1 MTHQWFQSSFLFHTT
16 RKLSP
21 SVSALA
27 PLLTSDVMAQCWL
40 PSNPGS
46 LGIKV
51 FLHSSDSL
59 AGPAFYGPG
68 KVLIAGSDR
77 LHADVDYTNKD
88 SFSWN
93 CDCCAGE
100 TTDASYA
107 CLTRLEM
114 TSQTYFKQYEESNEH
129 SAATFWEQLATE
141 RVCIKLTWIQA
152 LQRKSQC

>member
-1 MTHQWFQSSFLFHTT
+1 MSHNAQTVPVRARLGNPVDFRCHGTM
-16 RKLSP
+16 
-21 SVSALA
+21 LA
-27 PLLTSDVMAQCWL
+27 AFEYRP
-40 PSNPGS
+40 

-59 AGPAFYGPG
+59 ARPAFYGSG

-77 LHADVDYTNKD
+77 LHADVDYTNKE
-88 SFSWN
+88 SPSWN
-93 CDCCAGE
+93 CDCCAGA

-114 TSQTYFKQYEESNEH
+114 TSQTYFKQYEESNEY

-152 LQRKSQC
+152 LQCKYQC